1 MNTFKCSGKQNCTV
15 CSGKHRYL
23 YSFVLYSSVCS
34 GKHRY
39 PEKKKKE
46 NRAIDEKD
54 VRYKEGNLGNSE

>member
-15 CSGKHRYL
+15 RSGKL
-23 YSFVLYSSVCS
+23 
-34 GKHRY
+34 RY
-39 PEKKKKE
+39 PEKK